1 MGFVALLRINFGGFI
16 VKIRKKIIQIVLVLG
31 WLIWSLPVFAIG
43 DHEGHPGK
51 SAPGSAKTGKHGGYS
66 GSHGGGKGKHGGG
79 HGYGRRKGPPKDIPA
94 HIIERMDK
102 DGTKINLN
110 GSQIGVKG
118 MKILAST
125 PDLKNI
131 VSLALQTNKLG
142 DEGVRIL
149 CESDTFQ
156 HVEKLSL
163 WGNDVSEKGAKMIA
177 ESQNLKNLTELML
190 TRNKLGDEGIVS
202 LVS

>member
-1 MGFVALLRINFGGFI
+1 M
-16 VKIRKKIIQIVLVLG
+16 KIRQKIFQIVLVLG

-43 DHEGHPGK
+43 NHEGHPGK
-51 SAPGSAKTGKHGGYS
+51 SAPGNAKTGKHGGYS
-66 GSHGGGKGKHGGG
+66 GGHGGKGKHGG

-131 VSLALQTNKLG
+131 VSLALQTNNLG
-142 DEGVRIL
+142 DVCVRSF

-177 ESQNLKNLTELML
+177 ESTNMKNLTELML
-190 TRNKLGDEGIVS
+190 S
-202 LVS
+202 LIHI